1 MAKNKMCHFRK
12 SIYNNKY
19 GVFSFPYLGKPKIK
33 SIKISTQDSL
43 EISKGVY
50 NALSHVGERRQG
62 G

>member
-1 MAKNKMCHFRK
+1 MCHFRK